1 MPTSSRPFPALFVPH
16 GAPTMALE
24 PGRAGA
30 ALRRFAAT
38 LPRPRAVVVVS
49 AHWQAERPTV
59 GCAEVPETLHDF
71 HGFPPELYGLR
82 YAARGDRALAAT
94 TLSALKDA
102 GLQPASDPNRGL
114 DHGAWT
120 PLMLMYPEG
129 DIPVVPLSLL
139 GAQGPREH
147 LALGRALRGL
157 LDQGVLILASGNLT
171 HNLSDFQLGAASG
184 GEPLGRVHSNR
195 RDCVCRDGMGAKARG
210 AGNGRSI
217 PKPSNA
223 GDRPPRQTR
232 RARVWRGALPRC
244 RSLVQITAPRDRRL
258 ALPPRQTLAQP
269 VAYCEHALAYVDE
282 FAAWIHERLDRSD
295 DAALVD
301 YRQQAPA
308 AQRAHPSE
316 EHLLPLFVAL
326 GAGGPHCRRERF
338 HAGID
343 YGVLAMD
350 AYAFRPAS
358 HS

>member
-1 MPTSSRPFPALFVPH
+1 
-16 GAPTMALE
+16 MALE

-129 DIPVVPLSLL
+129 DVPVVPLSLL

-184 GEPLGRVHSNR
+184 GES
-195 RDCVCRDGMGAKARG
+195 
-210 AGNGRSI
+210 
-217 PKPSNA
+217 
-223 GDRPPRQTR
+223 
-232 RARVWRGALPRC
+232 
-244 RSLVQITAPRDRRL
+244 
-258 ALPPRQTLAQP
+258 
-269 VAYCEHALAYVDE
+269 LAYVDE